1 LFRDQHEP
9 DLWLGTDGNGHW
21 GEMNG
26 AHRTDLDGCTDIDL
40 HVTPFTNSLPIR
52 RLQLDSGD
60 AADITAALVDVD
72 TLGVIPVRQRY
83 EHLPTGEWRKVHV
96 PTGVAVDF
104 RVDPYGLVHDE
115 PDLFRRV

>member
-1 LFRDQHEP
+1 MPLRALAHHRRVATP
-9 DLWLGTDGNGHW
+9 GAIGH
-21 GEMNG
+21 
-26 AHRTDLDGCTDIDL
+26 TL
-40 HVTPFTNSLPIR
+40 IR
-52 RLQLDSGD
+52 PTS
-60 AADITAALVDVD
+60 ALVDVD